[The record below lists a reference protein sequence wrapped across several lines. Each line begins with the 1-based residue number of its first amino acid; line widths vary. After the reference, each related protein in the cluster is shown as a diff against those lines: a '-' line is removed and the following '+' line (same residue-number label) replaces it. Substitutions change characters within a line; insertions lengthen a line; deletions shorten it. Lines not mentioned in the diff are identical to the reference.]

1 MELVEITP
9 TENNIT
15 MTNVV
20 ARASHE
26 LKLGEKRLIC
36 SALSSLDSLSGKRLF
51 DAHVKNGF
59 NVRVTAQD
67 YAKQFNLDES
77 TAYTQMKEAC
87 DLLFERHIRF
97 EEKAKRGM
105 IIRKIRWVS
114 EAKYAKGE
122 GWVELSFTHQVAPHV
137 LGLRSNFTTYKLKH
151 AAGLDTTYAWK
162 LYELLISWKSTG
174 RYSVTVEE
182 FHKVMETPASFR
194 TNFKDLRINV
204 IEPGI
209 KSINARTNLIVQY
222 IAIKE
227 GRKVAGLDFRFIQN
241 SQDEQSESVLSK
253 GKFHSLH
260 TNVKNN

>member
-1 MELVEITP
+1 MKLVEITP

-97 EEKAKRGM
+97 EEKAKRGT

-122 GWVELSFTHQVAPHV
+122 GWVELFFTHQVAPHV

-162 LYELLISWKSTG
+162 LYELLMSWKSTG
-174 RYSVTVEE
+174 RCTISIEDFQKT
-182 FHKVMETPASFR
+182 MEVPVSLKESYA
-194 TNFKDLRINV
+194 NLRIRV
-204 IEPGI
+204 IEPAI
-209 KSINARTNLIVQY
+209 KSINARTDLIVQY
-222 IAIKE
+222 TTIKE
-227 GRKVAGLDFRFIQN
+227 GRKVAGLEFRFIQN
-241 SQDEQSESVLSK
+241 PQGISVIEAS
-253 GKFHSLH
+253 
-260 TNVKNN
+260 VKPKLEEVA

>member
-1 MELVEITP
+1 MDLVEIAA

-36 SALSSLDSLSGKRLF
+36 SALSSLDSMTAKRLF

-59 NVRVTAQD
+59 SVRISAQD
-67 YAKQFNLDES
+67 YAAQFNLDES
-77 TAYTQMKEAC
+77 TAYAQMKESC

-97 EEKAKRGM
+97 EEKAKRGVVV
-105 IIRKIRWVS
+105 RKIRWVS

-122 GWVELSFTHQVAPHV
+122 GWVELFFTHQVAPHV

-162 LYELLISWKSTG
+162 LYECLMSWKSTG

-182 FHKVMETPASFR
+182 FHKVMETPISFQQ
-194 TNFKDLRINV
+194 NFKDLRVRV
-204 IEPGI
+204 IEPSV
-209 KSINARTNLIVQY
+209 KSINARTDLIVQY
-222 IAIKE
+222 STIKHV
-227 GRKVAGLDFRFIQN
+227 RKVVGLEFRFMQNPQAGLDLTA
-241 SQDEQSESVLSK
+241 SDTK
-253 GKFHSLH
+253 
-260 TNVKNN
+260 

>member
-51 DAHVKNGF
+51 DAHVKHGF
-59 NVRVTAQD
+59 NVRVNAQD

-97 EEKAKRGM
+97 EEKAKRGT

-122 GWVELSFTHQVAPHV
+122 GWVELFFTHQVAPHV

-162 LYELLISWKSTG
+162 LYELLMSWKSTG
-174 RYSVTVEE
+174 RCTISIEDFQKT
-182 FHKVMETPASFR
+182 MEVPASLKESYA
-194 TNFKDLRINV
+194 NLRIRV
-204 IEPGI
+204 IEPSI
-209 KSINARTNLIVQY
+209 KSINARTDLIVQY
-222 IAIKE
+222 TAIKE
-227 GRKVAGLDFRFIQN
+227 GRKVAGLEFRFIQN
-241 SQDEQSESVLSK
+241 PQGMSFIEASVKPKLEE
-253 GKFHSLH
+253 
-260 TNVKNN
+260 VA

>member
-1 MELVEITP
+1 MDLIEAP
-9 TENNIT
+9 SENNIT
-15 MTNVV
+15 MTNIV

-36 SALSSLDSLSGKRLF
+36 SALASLDSIAAKRLF

-59 NVRVTAQD
+59 SVKISAQD
-67 YAKQFNLDES
+67 YAAQFNLDES

-97 EEKAKRGM
+97 EEKAKRGT

-122 GWVELSFTHQVAPHV
+122 GWVELFFTHQVAPHV

-162 LYELLISWKSTG
+162 LYECLMSWKSTG
-174 RYSVTVEE
+174 RYSVSVEE
-182 FHKVMETPASFR
+182 FHKVMEVPESIK
-194 TNFKDLRINV
+194 TNFSLLRVKI
-204 IEPGI
+204 IEPSI
-209 KSINARTNLIVQY
+209 KSINARTDLIVQY
-222 IAIKE
+222 STIKA
-227 GRKVAGLDFRFIQN
+227 GRKVAGLEFRFIQN
-241 SQDEQSESVLSK
+241 PEQQFDFDERNANAGAVEVAADVL
-253 GKFHSLH
+253 
-260 TNVKNN
+260 T